1 MGSVQGTSPHPGI
14 AHLGVGGS
22 CSRRRP
28 PQSSGHGMLRAGS
41 RDRCFPAGSLSL
53 TVASSAEFWAP
64 RRDKGVWCRLCP
76 RGRTQSRHLRRSR
89 SGLLLWPL
97 WVRAGAS
104 ALRLLVPP
112 TLGKAAALARLLPS
126 CLCNPA
132 DAPHSLAT
140 SPFGRCT
147 PPRQPWPLK
156 PDRAPQCRDRVSAT
170 AQPSINAGPKPHPFR
185 SSGSEASCT
194 SSRTA
199 LSADPRHC
207 GNHSYPNITPPPHP
221 SPG

>member
-1 MGSVQGTSPHPGI
+1 MGWEERYRKAKGGGLSETRPREVMGQGEFMGSVQGTSPHPGI

-132 DAPHSLAT
+132 DAPHSPSHLPLRALYASAPALAAQARQGT
-140 SPFGRCT
+140 AVQG
-147 PPRQPWPLK
+147 PRL
-156 PDRAPQCRDRVSAT
+156 R
-170 AQPSINAGPKPHPFR
+170 H
-185 SSGSEASCT
+185 
-194 SSRTA
+194 RTA
-199 LSADPRHC
+199 LHQC
-207 GNHSYPNITPPPHP
+207 GTEAPPFPFFRK
-221 SPG
+221 